1 MGIMSDTSGVQLG
14 IMFEVGP
21 DSIMG
26 MMADSTNGPDS
37 NTNR

>member
-1 MGIMSDTSGVQLG
+1 MGQMFETVGVQIG

-26 MMADSTNGPDS
+26 IMADSTNGPGS